1 MGSTTMSVA
10 EREAFLADVHV
21 AVLVVERDAG
31 EPPLVTPVWYRYSP
45 GGPIEMMSTP
55 VTEKIRRLKAA
66 KRATVIVQ
74 NEQPPFAYVTVDCAV
89 TFGTATPDVKADI
102 AARYVGDEGAK
113 GFLEAR
119 PDVDVLV
126 QLTPE
131 RWHTSDLGKA

>member
-1 MGSTTMSVA
+1 VGQMTMSIE

-66 KRATVIVQ
+66 VRATVIVQ
-74 NEQPPFAYVTVDCAV
+74 REEPPFAYVTVDCSVA
-89 TFGTATPDVKADI
+89 FGTATDEVKTDI
-102 AARYVGDEGAK
+102 AARYVGTEGAQ
-113 GFLEAR
+113 GFLAAR
-119 PDVDVLV
+119 PDVTVLV

-131 RWHTSDLGKA
+131 RWHTTDLAKA